1 MDILGEGAM
10 TQSGLP
16 FDGPGVNTEHD
27 KPRLSRLHDSV
38 LSLMLLGGYRTYAE
52 IRAAIGRG
60 SEGGIAA
67 RLRDFRKPKFGGYVP
82 GQGGY
87 VVDKRRR
94 GLPQDGLWEFRVRKL
109 RPEETLDL

>member
-1 MDILGEGAM
+1 MEGGMDVLGAGAM
-10 TQSGLP
+10 TQPELS
-16 FDGPGVNTEHD
+16 FDGPDLNKND
-27 KPRLSRLHDSV
+27 KPRLTRLHDSV

-52 IRAAIGRG
+52 IRAAVGRG

-87 VVDKRRR
+87 VVDKRRC
-94 GLPQDGLWEFRVRKL
+94 GDGLWEFRLRKL
-109 RPEETLDL
+109 RPEESPES